1 MLQMFTLDFVKVDQ
15 PACMRMGVEGAQVI
29 GARNRAGTYRNRA
42 TWDREGAREHMGMG
56 ARPRREREAAAQDL
70 RTGSG
75 RVGIG
80 GMVLAVRALVA
91 HMVLRWAVGFP
102 KTMG

>member
-1 MLQMFTLDFVKVDQ
+1 MHH
-15 PACMRMGVEGAQVI
+15 EG
-29 GARNRAGTYRNRA
+29 GAEGDEVAHKRSGGGAPEQRSDR
-42 TWDREGAREHMGMG
+42 DREGAREHMGMG

-91 HMVLRWAVGFP
+91 HIVLRWAVGFP